1 MVRYLIQFLLQFQVR
16 LFDHR
21 KPPEALKKYIW
32 PRGMLEWDLKKWPFF
47 VFWLIQLTLER
58 SVKKLRQ
65 NQNKLRIFVVICK
78 TLMSLHIIMSCWLHY
93 SKLCKE
99 TKKCDKI
106 ASNNNTQLAS
116 FFQACFASQSRYNRG
131 CLSPTLILGRIG
143 SSGQEGIFFNYELW
157 PTIEG
162 DFIMF
167 SWDKNTF

>member
-1 MVRYLIQFLLQFQVR
+1 MG
-16 LFDHR
+16 
-21 KPPEALKKYIW
+21 LKNDLRFFESSNWIW
-32 PRGMLEWDLKKWPFF
+32 KQR
-47 VFWLIQLTLER
+47 I
-58 SVKKLRQ
+58 VKKLRQ

-131 CLSPTLILGRIG
+131 CFSPTWIFNFGPY
-143 SSGQEGIFFNYELW
+143 GQLKTVRGKSFNHELW
-157 PTIEG
+157 ATFELFFHVLVG
-162 DFIMF
+162 
-167 SWDKNTF
+167 KNLISIF